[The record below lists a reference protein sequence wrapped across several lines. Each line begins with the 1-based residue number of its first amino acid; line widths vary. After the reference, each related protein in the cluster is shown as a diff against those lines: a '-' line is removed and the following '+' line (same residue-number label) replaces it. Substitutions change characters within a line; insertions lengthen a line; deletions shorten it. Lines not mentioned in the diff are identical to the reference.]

1 MQQFDL
7 ANLYVEASVFCAV
20 VECGSFTKASIKLGI
35 AQSTVSN
42 KVQALETYLGYALM
56 TRSTRN
62 IKITALGLKLYD
74 FVTNQQKLFNEYIQ
88 LQQTKKETIH
98 GKVKLVLPEVVSYNL
113 VTPYIG
119 EFLQEHPDLELEIY
133 YQHTELNL
141 FKEKFD
147 LAVVNHMP
155 KQQTIKLKYLGKQ
168 QLFLYCTKE
177 YISRYGL
184 LTDLK
189 DLANHLYT
197 GPINHSYNAK
207 KPVDFISQN
216 HGDLS
221 VENATRIKVTS
232 MLSAK
237 QLAMSGHAI
246 AGGTDLVFA
255 DEINNGTFIKLIPEI
270 SGGEISYYLIR
281 VPQHDNAAIRCVAEF
296 IENCFAKLRK
306 I

>member
-20 VECGSFTKASIKLGI
+20 VECGSFTKASTKLGI

-42 KVQALETYLGYALM
+42 KVQTLETYLGYALM

-133 YQHTELNL
+133 YQHGEINL

-147 LAVVNHMP
+147 LAVVNHIP
-155 KQQTIKLKYLGKQ
+155 KQQTIKLKFLGKQ
-168 QLFLYCTKE
+168 QIFLYCTQE
-177 YISRYGL
+177 YIQRYGL
-184 LTDLK
+184 LKNLQDLT
-189 DLANHLYT
+189 NHLYT
-197 GPINHSYNAK
+197 GAIDYGYTPEKSIN
-207 KPVDFISQN
+207 FISQQY
-216 HGDLS
+216 GELS
-221 VENATRIKVTS
+221 LNSTTRLNVTS

-237 QLAMSGHAI
+237 RLALGGHAI
-246 AGGTDLVFA
+246 AGGTDIVFA
-255 DEINNGTFIKLIPEI
+255 EELKNGSLIKLLPEF
-270 SGGEISYYLIR
+270 SGGEMSYYLIR
-281 VPQHDNAAIRCVAEF
+281 LPQHENAAINCVAEF
-296 IENCFAKLRK
+296 IERCFTLLN
-306 I
+306 